1 MANHSGL
8 THNEIPPALPITNG
22 TRTTMMQAHTSFA
35 GRTFLRTVTALCCSL
50 LLMPGLS
57 LAAESYSLVLSGGRV
72 IDPETGLDAIRH
84 VGISE
89 GKIRAVSEH
98 ALAGEEVIDV
108 QGLVVAP
115 GFIDLHTHSPT
126 VLGQDYQLR
135 DGVTT
140 ALELEAGSFPSNAY
154 GQLIQAR
161 SRMNFGSSAGYLWA
175 RVRVKQ
181 GVEMVDG
188 TSSPRIIGWKGIV
201 SAIRRLWSDE
211 RPGFS
216 ARLDADERREIL
228 ELIDADL
235 EAGALGIG
243 LALDY
248 ISEGVD
254 STELAAL
261 FDLAGRRKVPVFVHV
276 RRGRA
281 GDPSGLQEILA
292 EAKRTAAPVHIC
304 HVTHNAIN
312 NLEFFLEEIRRARAE
327 GVDVTTEMF
336 PYNAGSV
343 FISAAAYERNWQEIF
358 EADYADIEWA
368 ATGERLTEETFN
380 EYQQNE
386 PLGQI
391 HNHYIDEAWT
401 RRAIAEPGVMVVS
414 DLLPMESEDL
424 NVAPHHNAFS
434 RVLSRYVREEQLL
447 DLADALARMTLLPA
461 RRLENFAPTFKHK
474 GRIQVGADADIT
486 VFDENAILDNATYAN
501 PYQVADGISHVLVNG
516 VPVLRDG
523 KLEANAY
530 PGERLTAL
538 TDLD

>member
-1 MANHSGL
+1 MFS
-8 THNEIPPALPITNG
+8 I
-22 TRTTMMQAHTSFA
+22 QA
-35 GRTFLRTVTALCCSL
+35 FLRTLATSCFLAL
-50 LLMPGLS
+50 LLPGLS
-57 LAAESYSLVLSGGRV
+57 WSAESYSLILAGGRV
-72 IDPETGLDAIRH
+72 IDPETGLDAVRH
-84 VGISE
+84 VGISD
-89 GKIRAVSEH
+89 GKIRAVSELP
-98 ALAGEEVIDV
+98 LAGDNVIDV

-126 VLGQDYQLR
+126 LLGQDFQLR

-154 GQLIQAR
+154 GELIEAR
-161 SRMNFGSSAGYLWA
+161 PRMNFGSSTGYLWA

-188 TSSPRIIGWKGIV
+188 TSSPSIIGWKGVV
-201 SAIRRLWSDE
+201 SAIRKLWSDE

-216 ARLDADERREIL
+216 ARLDSNERQEIL

-235 EAGALGIG
+235 DAGALGIG

-254 STELAAL
+254 SAELAAL
-261 FDLAGRRKVPVFVHV
+261 FDLAGKRQVPVFVHV
-276 RRGRA
+276 RRGPA

-292 EAKRTAAPVHIC
+292 EAKRTATPVHIC

-312 NLEFFLEEIRRARAE
+312 NLEFFLAEIRRARAE

-343 FISAAAYERNWQEIF
+343 FISAAAYQRNWQEIYDT
-358 EADYADIEWA
+358 DYADVEWA

-386 PLGQI
+386 PQGQI

-401 RRAIAEPGVMVVS
+401 RRAITEPGVIVVS
-414 DLLPMESEDL
+414 DLLPMESMDL

-434 RVLSRYVREEQLL
+434 RVLARYVREEKLL
-447 DLADALARMTLLPA
+447 DLPDALARMTLLPA
-461 RRLENFAPTFKHK
+461 RRLENIAPVFKRK

-486 VFDENAILDNATYAN
+486 VFDADAILDKATYAN
-501 PYQVADGISHVLVNG
+501 PYQAAEGISHVLVNG

-523 KLEANAY
+523 KLGAGVY
-530 PGERLTAL
+530 PGERLTTL
-538 TDLD
+538 TNLD